1 MNSATRGV
9 VLAVFAVLLGVIILG
24 RGFDDPTVATG
35 DPSPTAAPSDDG
47 GTDVPADDGSADAS
61 AADDSTTETPAEDGT
76 AEDGTAEDGTAED
89 GTAED
94 GTAEDGT
101 ADTPAADGS
110 AGEGTPGGQ
119 VKPPAEV
126 RVLVANDTTV
136 GGLAGTVT
144 NTLTAEGYATL
155 TPTNTTTQGADAA
168 APSVVYF
175 GQGYRPD
182 AIAVAGLL
190 GLDETS
196 VAQMPETPPVDDL
209 GRANLLVVV
218 GANLVPAA

>member
-47 GTDVPADDGSADAS
+47 GTDVAEDDGSVPADDTADAGTDGGAS
-61 AADDSTTETPAEDGT
+61 DAADTPAGDDATEPPAT
-76 AEDGTAEDGTAED
+76 
-89 GTAED
+89 
-94 GTAEDGT
+94 DGT
-101 ADTPAADGS
+101 ADGTVDGTVDG
-110 AGEGTPGGQ
+110 ATDGTTDGAQ

-136 GGLAGTVT
+136 GGLAGTVA
-144 NTLTAEGYATL
+144 NQLTAEGYATL
-155 TPTNTTTQGADAA
+155 TPTNSTTQGADAA

-175 GQGYRPD
+175 AEGYRPD
-182 AIAVAGLL
+182 AVAVATLL
-190 GLDETS
+190 NLAETS
-196 VAQMPETPPVDDL
+196 VAQLPETPPVADL

-218 GANLVPAA
+218 GADLVPAA

>member
-35 DPSPTAAPSDDG
+35 DATPTTAPSDDA
-47 GTDVPADDGSADAS
+47 GTDVAADDGSADA
-61 AADDSTTETPAEDGT
+61 AATDDGTTETPAADDGTTEDGT
-76 AEDGTAEDGTAED
+76 TE
-89 GTAED
+89 
-94 GTAEDGT
+94 
-101 ADTPAADGS
+101 TPAADDS
-110 AGEGTPGGQ
+110 ATDGANAGP
-119 VKPPAEV
+119 KPAAEV

-175 GQGYRPD
+175 AQGYRPD
-182 AIAVAGLL
+182 AIVVAGLL
-190 GLDETS
+190 GLAETA
-196 VAQMPETPPVDDL
+196 VAQMPETPPVADL

>member
-35 DPSPTAAPSDDG
+35 DATPTTAPSDDA
-47 GTDVPADDGSADAS
+47 GTDVAADDGSADA
-61 AADDSTTETPAEDGT
+61 AATDDGTTETPAADDGTVEDGT
-76 AEDGTAEDGTAED
+76 TE
-89 GTAED
+89 
-94 GTAEDGT
+94 
-101 ADTPAADGS
+101 TPAADD
-110 AGEGTPGGQ
+110 GTPEDGTTETPAADDSATDGANAGP
-119 VKPPAEV
+119 KPAAEV

-175 GQGYRPD
+175 AQGYRPD
-182 AIAVAGLL
+182 AIVVAGLL
-190 GLDETS
+190 GLAETA
-196 VAQMPETPPVDDL
+196 VAQMPETPPVADL

>member
-35 DPSPTAAPSDDG
+35 EATPTTAPTDDA
-47 GTDVPADDGSADAS
+47 GTDVAEDDGSADAP
-61 AADDSTTETPAEDGT
+61 AADDSTAETPAADDSTVEDGTTETPAADDST
-76 AEDGTAEDGTAED
+76 AEDGTTE
-89 GTAED
+89 
-94 GTAEDGT
+94 
-101 ADTPAADGS
+101 TPAADDS
-110 AGEGTPGGQ
+110 ATDGANAGGQ
-119 VKPPAEV
+119 AKPAAEV

-136 GGLAGTVT
+136 GGLAGTVA
-144 NTLTAEGYATL
+144 NQLTAAGYATL
-155 TPTNTTTQGADAA
+155 TPTNTSTQGADAA

-175 GQGYRPD
+175 AEGYRPD

-190 GLDETS
+190 GLAETS
-196 VAQMPETPPVDDL
+196 VAQMPEAPPVADL

>member
-24 RGFDDPTVATG
+24 RGFDDSTAATG
-35 DPSPTAAPSDDG
+35 EPSPTAAPSDDA
-47 GTDVPADDGSADAS
+47 GTDVPADDGSNDAP
-61 AADDSTTETPAEDGT
+61 AADDSTTETPPADDSTAEDGTTETPEADDGT
-76 AEDGTAEDGTAED
+76 AEDGTTDTA
-89 GTAED
+89 
-94 GTAEDGT
+94 
-101 ADTPAADGS
+101 AADGS
-110 AGEGTPGGQ
+110 ADAGVPEGQ
-119 VKPPAEV
+119 AKSPAEV

-144 NTLTAEGYATL
+144 NTLTAAGYATL

-175 GQGYRPD
+175 AQGYRPD

-190 GLDETS
+190 GLDEAS
-196 VAQMPETPPVDDL
+196 IAQMPETPPVAEL
-209 GRANLLVVV
+209 GRANLLVIV

>member
-47 GTDVPADDGSADAS
+47 GTDVPADDGSVDAP
-61 AADDSTTETPAEDGT
+61 AADDSTTETPAADDGT

-101 ADTPAADGS
+101 ADGS

-155 TPTNTTTQGADAA
+155 TPTNSTTQGADAA

-190 GLDETS
+190 GLAETS
-196 VAQMPETPPVDDL
+196 VAQMPETPPVADL

-218 GANLVPAA
+218 GADLVPAA

>member
-35 DPSPTAAPSDDG
+35 EPSPTSAPSDDA
-47 GTDVPADDGSADAS
+47 GTDVPADDGATDAS
-61 AADDSTTETPAEDGT
+61 AADDSTETPAADDGT
-76 AEDGTAEDGTAED
+76 ADDGTADTPAAG
-89 GTAED
+89 D

-101 ADTPAADGS
+101 ADTPATDDASADG
-110 AGEGTPGGQ
+110 ANAGGQ
-119 VKPPAEV
+119 AKPAAEV

-136 GGLAGTVT
+136 GGLAGTVA
-144 NTLTAEGYATL
+144 NTLTAAGYATL

-175 GQGYRPD
+175 AQGYRPD

-190 GLDETS
+190 GLDEAS
-196 VAQMPETPPVDDL
+196 IAQMPESPPVADL
-209 GRANLLVVV
+209 GRANLLVIV